1 MLPWPRHVETRPG
14 TFRLDASTTLTSDAE
29 TAAGALRRGSGLPL
43 APAAGGDVRLILRP
57 GEPEAY
63 ELDITPEGVV
73 IAGDEPGVFYGVQT
87 LLQLLPEAPC
97 LRIVDAPRFRWRG
110 ALLDVGRHFMPK
122 AFVLRFI
129 DLLALHKLNTL
140 HLHLTEDQGW
150 RIEIQRYPRLTEV
163 GAWRAGTMVGHKD
176 AAAPGSHDGV
186 PHGGFYTQADI
197 REIVAYA
204 AARHVTVMP
213 EIEMPGHAQAA
224 IAAYPELGN
233 LATPLQV
240 RTGWGIS
247 PHVFNVEPATL
258 RFCQEV
264 LEEVLDLF
272 PSEFIHVGGDE
283 CPKDEWRA
291 SPAAQARMRDLGLRD
306 EDELQSWF
314 LQQAGGFL
322 AARGRRM
329 VGWDEILE
337 GGLPPG
343 ATVMS
348 WHGEQGGIEA
358 ARLGHDVVMTPD
370 THTYF
375 DYYQAPPE
383 GEPLAIGGLID
394 LETVYAYDP
403 PVLGGRVLGSQF
415 QLWTE
420 YMPTPAHVE
429 YMAFPRAC
437 AFAEVVWSGRNPAFA
452 DRLADHLTRLEGVNF
467 RGAVRPSP
475 A

>member
-1 MLPWPRHVETRPG
+1 
-14 TFRLDASTTLTSDAE
+14 
-29 TAAGALRRGSGLPL
+29 
-43 APAAGGDVRLILRP
+43 
-57 GEPEAY
+57 
-63 ELDITPEGVV
+63 
-73 IAGDEPGVFYGVQT
+73 
-87 LLQLLPEAPC
+87 
-97 LRIVDAPRFRWRG
+97 
-110 ALLDVGRHFMPK
+110 
-122 AFVLRFI
+122 
-129 DLLALHKLNTL
+129 
-140 HLHLTEDQGW
+140 
-150 RIEIQRYPRLTEV
+150 
-163 GAWRAGTMVGHKD
+163 
-176 AAAPGSHDGV
+176 
-186 PHGGFYTQADI
+186 
-197 REIVAYA
+197 
-204 AARHVTVMP
+204 
-213 EIEMPGHAQAA
+213 
-224 IAAYPELGN
+224 
-233 LATPLQV
+233 
-240 RTGWGIS
+240 
-247 PHVFNVEPATL
+247 
-258 RFCQEV
+258 V

-314 LQQAGGFL
+314 LSQIGTFL
-322 AARGRRM
+322 HAQGRRM

-348 WHGEQGGIEA
+348 WHGETGGIEA

-403 PVLGGRVLGSQF
+403 PVLGGRTLGSQF

-437 AFAEVVWSGRNPAFA
+437 AFAEVVWSGRNPGFA

-467 RGAVRPSP
+467 RGAVRP
-475 A
+475 AV

>member
-1 MLPWPRHVETRPG
+1 MLPWPRSVEPRPG
-14 TFRLDASTTLTSDAE
+14 TFAIGPATTLASDVPN
-29 TAAGALRRGSGLPL
+29 AAAALRRGTGLPL
-43 APAAGGDVRLILRP
+43 APAADGGIRLILRP
-57 GEPEAY
+57 GEPEVY
-63 ELDITPEGVV
+63 ELDIAPDGVT
-73 IAGDEPGVFYGVQT
+73 IAGGEAGVFYGVQT
-87 LLQLLPEAPC
+87 LLQLLPDAPC
-97 LRIVDAPRFRWRG
+97 LRIADAPRFRWRG

-129 DLLALHKLNTL
+129 DLLAQHKLNTL

-150 RIEIQRYPRLTEV
+150 RLEILRHPRLTEI

-176 AAAPGSHDGV
+176 AADPAHHDGV
-186 PHGGFYTQADI
+186 PHGGYYSQADI

-224 IAAYPELGN
+224 IAAYPALGN
-233 LATPLQV
+233 LATPVAV

-247 PHVFNVEPATL
+247 PHVLNLEPATL
-258 RFCQEV
+258 RFCEEV
-264 LEEVLDLF
+264 LEETLDLF

-291 SPAAQARMRDLGLRD
+291 SPAAQARRRELGLRD
-306 EDELQSWF
+306 EDALQSWF
-314 LQQAGGFL
+314 LSRIGAFL

-348 WHGEQGGIEA
+348 WRGEQGGIEA
-358 ARLGHDVVMTPD
+358 ARLGHDVVMAPES
-370 THTYF
+370 HTYF
-375 DYYQAPPE
+375 DHYQAPA
-383 GEPLAIGGLID
+383 GEPLAIGGLTD
-394 LETVYAYDP
+394 LAKVYAYDP
-403 PVLGGRVLGSQF
+403 PLLDGRTLGAQF

-437 AFAEVVWSGRNPAFA
+437 AFAEVVWSGRSPSFGE
-452 DRLADHLTRLEGVNF
+452 RLQNHDHA
-467 RGAVRPSP
+467 AVRPL
-475 A
+475 AR